1 MLSSNLWPEKETK
14 IWKRLFR
21 LTLQTAKSKDSSK
34 KNLLQQRRKEDQER
48 QELTTLVKNQRW
60 RRKKLQSR
68 L

>member
-21 LTLQTAKSKDSSK
+21 LTSQTAKLKDSSK
-34 KNLLQQRRKEDQER
+34 KNLLQQRKKEDQER
-48 QELTTLVKNQRW
+48 QELTILVKNQKW